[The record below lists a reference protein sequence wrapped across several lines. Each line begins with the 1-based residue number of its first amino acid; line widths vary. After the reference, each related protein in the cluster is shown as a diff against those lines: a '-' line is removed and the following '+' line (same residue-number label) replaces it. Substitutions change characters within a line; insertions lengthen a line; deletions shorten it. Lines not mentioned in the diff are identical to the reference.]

1 MNKLFNVILLIS
13 ALVLSVT
20 SCKNGNELEK
30 VAVTG
35 VSLDVSEKSIIV
47 GDSFTLIATVSPDNA
62 TNKAVTW
69 SSSNSAVATV
79 TEGKVTGV
87 SAGTAT
93 ITVTTADGNKT
104 ATCKVTVTS
113 VAVAVTGVSLD
124 VSEKSIIV
132 GDSFTLIA
140 TVSPDNATN
149 KTVTWSSSNSAVAT
163 VTEDKVTGVSAGTAT
178 ITVTTADGNKT
189 ATCKVTVIS
198 GQGDLVGE
206 VDFDALVYLGNNGA
220 GPGENYYYGLVINSK
235 GRVVDGE
242 VKKAGYKYT
251 ISLIRDKK
259 APIAGLFI
267 PTFAEY
273 TSADIHPQP
282 MMSFNGKQSKIEYW
296 ESDTE
301 LKSTKSIAEGVLTF
315 AANRITLV
323 GKDSEGNMINVYY
336 DGEYRG
342 TDMSWLYE

>member
-47 GDSFTLIATVSPDNA
+47 GDSFTLTAKVSPDNA
-62 TNKAVTW
+62 TNKTVTW

-104 ATCKVTVTS
+104 ATCKVTV
-113 VAVAVTGVSLD
+113 VS
-124 VSEKSIIV
+124 
-132 GDSFTLIA
+132 
-140 TVSPDNATN
+140 
-149 KTVTWSSSNSAVAT
+149 
-163 VTEDKVTGVSAGTAT
+163 
-178 ITVTTADGNKT
+178 
-189 ATCKVTVIS
+189 S

-206 VDFDALVYLGNNGA
+206 VDFDMLAYLGHNAA

-259 APIAGLFI
+259 APVNDVFI

-323 GKDSEGNMINVYY
+323 GKDSEGNVINVYY

-342 TDMSWLYE
+342 TDMSWLYP